1 MKLFLSGLR
10 LLPIILLPAALVAC
24 TAPRGGGGGGG
35 GDDDDAATDDDDA
48 AEPYGP
54 ENSWFHAD
62 ASEIPEGLAGNG
74 FHVGDTAHNW
84 TFLDQHGDEVELY
97 QFYGQAVLLDVFAEW
112 CGPCQS
118 HAPTGE
124 DIWQE
129 VMDRGVVILA
139 MMQQTDDG
147 EAPTSGADAARWA
160 DRFGLTH
167 PVVADSDATA
177 GEFADIGGGFPTY
190 PLLGPDMTIIY
201 QDVYPPSMD
210 LLTEVLEAEG
220 IW

>member
-1 MKLFLSGLR
+1 MIAQDPGRELRADAPSVVGQLDRQRARSG
-10 LLPIILLPAALVAC
+10 
-24 TAPRGGGGGGG
+24 
-35 GDDDDAATDDDDA
+35 D
-48 AEPYGP
+48 GP
-54 ENSWFHAD
+54 EYRT
-62 ASEIPEGLAGNG
+62 EIDDRVE
-74 FHVGDTAHNW
+74 VG
-84 TFLDQHGDEVELY
+84 LDQHGDEVELY

-139 MMQQTDDG
+139 MMQQTEDG